1 MIMNEPAPRYRISSG
16 LRCLPKMAPNKTE
29 IKVTM
34 IYAETEPNHTEKGLP
49 DFADIPIPTNCVLSA
64 NSAKKTA
71 LKVIQNIFQSIF
83 PPNRIQKER
92 HSSGHLRPLLNLP
105 L

>member
-1 MIMNEPAPRYRISSG
+1 
-16 LRCLPKMAPNKTE
+16 MAPNKTE

-49 DFADIPIPTNCVLSA
+49 DFAAIPIPTSCVLSA

-83 PPNRIQKER
+83 PPNGAPPKGYKPLGVFHKALKAGYLKRPNR
-92 HSSGHLRPLLNLP
+92 HPES
-105 L
+105 